1 MRIIIILIFF
11 PITLLS
17 QQTIH
22 DSIIHNNIYRTF
34 IVYIPSIYNNSN
46 SSVPL
51 LFNLHGRTGTSLS
64 TMYLADF
71 RDIADTAN
79 FIIVHPQGLQNSNG
93 DTHWNYGNTNIDDIG
108 FLNSLYTHLTA
119 IYNIDID
126 RVYSAGMSNGAAMS
140 YRLACDMSD
149 KIAAIASVTG
159 AMTSFQ
165 FQSCNPIH
173 PTPILQIHGT
183 NDTMVNFSSMVYGL
197 NYWRNYNNCDIIAD
211 TFPIPNYVISDSS
224 TVDHIIFSNGNNG
237 VTTELFKIYNGGHT
251 WPGSSFTN
259 NNGITNY
266 DIFASIEIWKFFS
279 RYDINGRII
288 TGTSLVNNII
298 EAKNLKLIRIMN
310 ILGKETNKNNNI
322 LFYIYNNGM
331 VEKKIIID

>member
-1 MRIIIILIFF
+1 MRRILFLLILPFF
-11 PITLLS
+11 AFS
-17 QQTIH
+17 QQTIN
-22 DSIIHNNIYRTF
+22 DSIIHDSVYRNF
-34 IVYIPSIYNNSN
+34 ITYIPAVYDV
-46 SSVPL
+46 SSPTPL
-51 LFNLHGRTGTSLS
+51 LFNLHGRTGTALS
-64 TMYLADF
+64 TMYHADF

-79 FIIVHPQGLQNSNG
+79 FIIVHPQGLLDNNG
-93 DTHWNYGNTNIDDIG
+93 NTYWNYGQTSVDDLG
-108 FLNSLYTHLTA
+108 FLNSLYSHLVN
-119 IYNIDID
+119 IYNIDVD
-126 RVYSAGMSNGAAMS
+126 RVYSSGMSNGAAMS

-183 NDTMVNFSSMVYGL
+183 NDTMVNFYSMVYGL
-197 NYWRNYNNCDIIAD
+197 DYWRNYNNCDIIAD

-224 TVDHIIFSNGNNG
+224 TVDHITFRNGNNG

-266 DIFASIEIWKFFS
+266 DINASVEIWKFFS
-279 RYDINGRII
+279 KYDINGLIS
-288 TGTSLVNNII
+288 TSTFVAEI
-298 EAKNLKLIRIMN
+298 ESKAKKLIKVVDV
-310 ILGKETNKNNNI
+310 LGKESLPISNTP
-322 LFYIYNNGM
+322 LFFIFDDGS
-331 VEKKIIID
+331 VEKKLIIK